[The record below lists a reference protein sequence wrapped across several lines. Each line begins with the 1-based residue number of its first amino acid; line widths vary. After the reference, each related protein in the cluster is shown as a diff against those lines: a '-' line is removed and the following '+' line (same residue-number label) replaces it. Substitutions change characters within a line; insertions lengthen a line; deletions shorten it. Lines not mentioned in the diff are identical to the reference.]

1 MAPLVSIRN
10 GPISQSAGM
19 ARTMKKSPI
28 NAANDSTNP
37 YRRRR
42 RSSVFFGRAESRRIC
57 DPP

>member
-1 MAPLVSIRN
+1 LPLVSIRN

-19 ARTMKKSPI
+19 ARTRKKIAI
-28 NAANDSTNP
+28 NPAKNSQKP

-42 RSSVFFGRAESRRIC
+42 RSSVFFGRAGSKRIC